1 MSRPAKLDAE
11 EVGQRLQSLSNWK
24 LREGKLH
31 RDFQFE
37 NFDSAFD
44 FMTKVAKVAGKMDH
58 HPEWF
63 NVYNRVSV
71 DLSTHDAGGLTK
83 LDFELAQAMDRA
95 AS

>member
-1 MSRPAKLDAE
+1 MAT
-11 EVGQRLQSLSNWK
+11 
-24 LREGKLH
+24 
-31 RDFQFE
+31 
-37 NFDSAFD
+37 SARFSAAFG
-44 FMTKVAKVAGKMDH
+44 FMTRVALIAENRDH

-71 DLSTHDAGGLTK
+71 DLQTHDAGGLTE